1 MRNTH
6 LLLILLSDRVGR
18 KQPVGRKPI
27 NEGRQMASKIKIVKI
42 GQYTVFPCGVVGF
55 FQVKENG
62 KNVFFFGKSITN
74 YPVKLYQLICSATVF
89 PKTALL
95 RGQ

>member
-42 GQYTVFPCGVVGF
+42 GQYTVFPRGVVGF
-55 FQVKENG
+55 FQVKENVKNMFFLG
-62 KNVFFFGKSITN
+62 KNITHET
-74 YPVKLYQLICSATVF
+74 VK
-89 PKTALL
+89 
-95 RGQ
+95 